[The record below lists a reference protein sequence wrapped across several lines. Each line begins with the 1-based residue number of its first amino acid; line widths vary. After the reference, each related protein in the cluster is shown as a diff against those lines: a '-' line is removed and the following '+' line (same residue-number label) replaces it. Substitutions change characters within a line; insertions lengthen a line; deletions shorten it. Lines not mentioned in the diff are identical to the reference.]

1 MISNLIVG
9 PQHEEEWLDVPEA
22 DWQVPRK
29 RYTIRT
35 ETINTLD
42 IFLWFL
48 SLWAVLLLLLFFA
61 PLPSSAVCK
70 VDQMRTEPDPR
81 KIIQD
86 CPDRLVCYVSV
97 LEMPESDGQCRTT
110 PTQMYGLQ
118 CVSSW
123 TTCHSWLTSDCQRK
137 KYICCLV
144 SSVMITWVTVCRYT
158 VSDKVSFF
166 FSSSFLLNYPLWEL
180 QVALPV

>member
-1 MISNLIVG
+1 MKKNDWTYLRPTGKS
-9 PQHEEEWLDVPEA
+9 PERGT
-22 DWQVPRK
+22 QSEQK
-29 RYTIRT
+29 
-35 ETINTLD
+35 
-42 IFLWFL
+42 L
-48 SLWAVLLLLLFFA
+48 SILLTFFFGFCRCGLLLLLLFFA

-137 KYICCLV
+137 KDICCLV